1 MYARLYPRPI
11 SRSDPGGRFQN
22 TRFDRK
28 RITLGRLLLR
38 WKNIRRDGI
47 YIRRFRQN
55 CRRAYVYVYIY
66 TSFQNSI
73 PIAIR
78 ETDDAVP
85 SRFLVASLNL
95 MPSPLRLPFY
105 LDPRVSS
112 PLWEIRSTDNVRY
125 IGHRK

>member
-1 MYARLYPRPI
+1 MRDYILVQFRDQIRADAFKTRVSIENELRSAVYSCGGKIFAETDARP
-11 SRSDPGGRFQN
+11 
-22 TRFDRK
+22 
-28 RITLGRLLLR
+28 
-38 WKNIRRDGI
+38 
-47 YIRRFRQN
+47 FRQN
-55 CRRAYVYVYIY
+55 CRRVYVYIY

-105 LDPRVSS
+105 SDPRVGS
-112 PLWEIRSTDNVRY
+112 PLWEIRSTANVRY